1 MSGVWSRVWA
11 SLGLGCS
18 VGLRP
23 AQNAQH
29 CAFAGAGSR
38 CSVLN
43 FPKDGSRD
51 SVPVCTFRSA
61 ELVLEHCGSCC
72 FYCCEHQQ
80 GELDPAVGCDS
91 FAALVGLDQVFIVNC
106 YKNYR
111 DIVTKI
117 IETLFSAVFSATQW
131 KSRELYTLLFYLGS
145 VQGSCVYS
153 HLPT

>member
-1 MSGVWSRVWA
+1 MSGVWSRAWA
-11 SLGLGCS
+11 SLRLGCS

-91 FAALVGLDQVFIVNC
+91 FAALVGLDKVFIVNC

-111 DIVTKI
+111 DIVTKNYRD
-117 IETLFSAVFSATQW
+117 TVLSSLFCNTMEEQGIVHSAFLSWLCAG
-131 KSRELYTLLFYLGS
+131 KLCL
-145 VQGSCVYS
+145 
-153 HLPT
+153 